1 MNILIIGCGRLGS
14 RLAKKLDRMGHDIAV
29 VDRQVEAFENL
40 DESFSGITFTGN
52 PIDLEI
58 LRAAGIESCDAVAAT
73 TPEDNLNITVCQIAR
88 KIFHIENVVAR
99 ISDPSREEIFST
111 LGLRCVCHTNLACD
125 VLESALTQPAD
136 ENRMLTFGTHTL
148 SFSMRP
154 AERRMLGMNLNMLHL
169 PYEKVLGV
177 LRKDGSVLLYSDPC
191 HIVVEDVDQ
200 ILYTRLAD

>member
-88 KIFHIENVVAR
+88 KIFHIENVV
-99 ISDPSREEIFST
+99 ST
-111 LGLRCVCHTNLACD
+111 YFRPLPGRNLFHVGAALRLPHQPGLRCAGIRFD
-125 VLESALTQPAD
+125 PAGQRKP
-136 ENRMLTFGTHTL
+136 NAHFRHPHL

-154 AERRMLGMNLNMLHL
+154 AERRMMGINLNMLHL
-169 PYEKVLGV
+169 PDEKVLGV

-191 HIVVEDVDQ
+191 HIVVEDGDQ